1 MGSGHSGPA
10 AGPGQVHGVQGM
22 VRAMH
27 GLAATLGASAPAAAA
42 VHRHRYTP
50 ANTESLL
57 QTRGSNAAR
66 AKSGGMGMGMG
77 GAVREEDGGV
87 GRFRL
92 HHRQQEEDQQ
102 DEQEEGGDLDE
113 YCRLA
118 AECVRHVLATVRQ
131 LAEVAQEHSM
141 PPRNTLPYTLAY
153 TAIGALAAGYART
166 QTAAERVDVY
176 PPKYIQISSMLAA
189 WFFMFQTNKWPCCAA
204 RSASNVHTRT
214 ASSAAKQIRLPQSGH
229 ANPPVQSSRQLA
241 ERSLE

>member
-10 AGPGQVHGVQGM
+10 AGPGPGQVHGAHGM

-50 ANTESLL
+50 ANTASLL

-66 AKSGGMGMGMG
+66 AKSGMGMG
-77 GAVREEDGGV
+77 GVVREDGGV
-87 GRFRL
+87 ETDRFRL
-92 HHRQQEEDQQ
+92 HQQQEEEE
-102 DEQEEGGDLDE
+102 EQEEGGDLDE

-176 PPKYIQISSMLAA
+176 PP
-189 WFFMFQTNKWPCCAA
+189 N
-204 RSASNVHTRT
+204 HTD
-214 ASSAAKQIRLPQSGH
+214 H
-229 ANPPVQSSRQLA
+229 
-241 ERSLE
+241 

>member
-66 AKSGGMGMGMG
+66 AKGGGMGMGMG
-77 GAVREEDGGV
+77 RAVREEDGGV
-87 GRFRL
+87 ETDRFRL
-92 HHRQQEEDQQ
+92 HQQQQEEE
-102 DEQEEGGDLDE
+102 EQEEGGDLDE

-153 TAIGALAAGYART
+153 TAIGALAAGYARR
-166 QTAAERVDVY
+166 QPAAERVDVY
-176 PPKYIQISSMLAA
+176 PP
-189 WFFMFQTNKWPCCAA
+189 N
-204 RSASNVHTRT
+204 HT
-214 ASSAAKQIRLPQSGH
+214 GH
-229 ANPPVQSSRQLA
+229 
-241 ERSLE
+241 